1 VRVIANVRCHEQPLR
16 IGNRFVSLSWS
27 GSFGTRYCKLPPLTR
42 QEILAIVKKHVADL
56 DKWEVRISEH
66 NCSYRIDGDCCPD
79 QRGTHWSLLI
89 SRDGTLLERFQ
100 GR

>member
-1 VRVIANVRCHEQPLR
+1 MNS
-16 IGNRFVSLSWS
+16 RFVLATVLLVCLGQARSAQDE
-27 GSFGTRYCKLPPLTR
+27 CKLPPLTR

-89 SRDGTLLERFQ
+89 SRNGKLLERFQ